1 MALTIGTQLGSHEIT
16 ALLGKGGMG
25 EVYRA
30 RDLKLKR
37 EVAIKILPE
46 EFSRDTDRVSR
57 FQREAEILASMNHPN
72 IAGIHDLA
80 EANGSRYLVLELVE
94 GETLADRIAR
104 GPIPVDEALHIAI
117 QICEALEAAHERG
130 VIHRD
135 LKPANVKLTPEGKVK
150 VLDFGLAKAVER
162 TPQSPALSN
171 SPTMLS
177 GTMGGVIIGTAAYM
191 SPEQARGAPVDK
203 RSDIWAFGVVL
214 YEMLSGRR
222 LFEGQTIS
230 DTLAAVLIK
239 EPDLEQISA
248 RVKPLL
254 LRCLEKD
261 PKRRLRDIGEA
272 RFLLENTPATGP
284 SKRRLEWVPQMGW
297 VAAAAIAL
305 GSYLL
310 WAPWRT
316 PLQPELV
323 RFEIPRPENST
334 FAAMPPV
341 ISPDG
346 RKLAFIA
353 NGNGKTPELWVRF
366 LDTLEARP
374 LAGSENA
381 IAAFWSPDSR
391 SIGFETSGTIKLKRV
406 EISGGPPQTLCDANA
421 GPGTWSK
428 DGVIVFRI
436 TTSGLMRVPAGGG
449 DCTQLTKFDP
459 VLGDTNHRYPYFLP
473 DGRHFLYQRVSNRP
487 ENTGIYIGSLDV
499 KPEQQSTR
507 RLMPAESNV
516 VYASDGKSGY
526 LLFLRE
532 GTLFAQPFDV
542 GKLELASDAVPI
554 AEQVGS
560 GSNNMGGFFSASLNG
575 ILSYRVGPAGGG
587 GNFQLALFSRQ
598 GKFVRVLNEQGLY
611 FEPAFS
617 PDGTQVAFRRLD
629 NAVSAPDIWVHEFAG
644 DRNSRLTFDP
654 AADIA
659 PVWSPNGKEII
670 FASDRDSTRGIYR
683 KSATGAG
690 SEKVVLKSPEPKVPT
705 DWSRDGRF
713 LLFTQVDPKTGDDI
727 WVMPLTGDAQPSKYL
742 KTEFS
747 ESGARFSP
755 DGRFVAYE
763 SNASGSQEVYVRP
776 FPDSNSGQW
785 MVSRGGGGQPRWRGD
800 GKELFY
806 RNPNTNSLMSVDVTL
821 NPTFNASVPKELF
834 RYEGFFGGAANFFD
848 VSGDGQMFIRNTLAR
863 ENDPKTPQAPMTVVL
878 NWTTGL
884 RK

>member
-1 MALTIGTQLGSHEIT
+1 
-16 ALLGKGGMG
+16 MG

-37 EVAIKILPE
+37 VVAIKILRE
-46 EFSRDTDRVSR
+46 EFSRDADRVNR
-57 FQREAEILASMNHPN
+57 FQREAEVLASLNHPN
-72 IAGIHDLA
+72 IAAIHDLQ
-80 EANGSRYLVLELVE
+80 ETNGTRYLVLELVE

-104 GPIPVDEALHIAI
+104 GPIPVEEALTISQ

-135 LKPANVKLTPEGKVK
+135 LKPANVKLTTEGKVK

-162 TPQSPALSN
+162 TPQSPTLSN

-191 SPEQARGAPVDK
+191 SPEQARGGPVDK

-214 YEMLSGRR
+214 YEMLSGRP

-254 LRCLEKD
+254 RRCLEKD
-261 PKRRLRDIGEA
+261 LKRRLRDIGEA
-272 RFLLENTPATGP
+272 RFLLENTPATAP

-297 VAAAAIAL
+297 VAAVAIAL
-305 GSYLL
+305 GSLLL

-323 RFEIPRPENST
+323 RFQIPTPENSG
-334 FAAMPPV
+334 FGAMPPV

-353 NGNGKTPELWVRF
+353 SGNSNTPELWVRF

-381 IAAFWSPDSR
+381 IAPFWSPDSR

-428 DGVIVFRI
+428 DGVIVFRNS
-436 TTSGLMRVPAGGG
+436 TTGLMRVPAGGG

-459 VLGDTNHRYPYFLP
+459 VRGDTNHRYPYFLP
-473 DGRHFLYQRVSNRP
+473 YGRHFLYQRVSNRP
-487 ENTGIYIGSLDV
+487 ENTGIYIGSLDS
-499 KPEQQSTR
+499 KPEQQSTK

-516 VYASDGKSGY
+516 VYAYDGKSGY

-532 GTLFAQPFDV
+532 RTLFAQPFDA
-542 GKLELASDAVPI
+542 GKLELAGEALPV

-560 GSNNMGGFFSASLNG
+560 GSNNIGGFFSASLNG
-575 ILSYRVGPAGGG
+575 ILSYRVGPAGGE
-587 GNFQLALFSRQ
+587 GNFQLALFNRQ
-598 GKFVRVLNEQGLY
+598 GKLVRVLDERGLY

-629 NAVSAPDIWVHEFAG
+629 NAGSAPDIWVHEFAG
-644 DRNSRLTFDP
+644 DRTWGLTFDP

-670 FASDRDSTRGIYR
+670 FASDRDSTHGIYR
-683 KSATGAG
+683 KPATGAG
-690 SEKVVLKSPEPKVPT
+690 SEKVVFKSPEPKVPT

-713 LLFTQVDPKTGDDI
+713 LLFNQFDPKTSDDI
-727 WVMPLTGDAQPSKYL
+727 WWMPLTGDAQPSKYL

-763 SNASGSQEVYVRP
+763 SNASGRVEVYVRP

-785 MVSRGGGGQPRWRGD
+785 IVSRGNGVQPRWRLD

-806 RNPNTNSLMSVDVTL
+806 RDPNTNSIMAVDVTL

-834 RYEGFFGGAANFFD
+834 RFVGFFGGAANRFD
-848 VSGDGQMFIRNTLAR
+848 VSGDGQMFIRNTLAG

-878 NWTTGL
+878 NWTALL